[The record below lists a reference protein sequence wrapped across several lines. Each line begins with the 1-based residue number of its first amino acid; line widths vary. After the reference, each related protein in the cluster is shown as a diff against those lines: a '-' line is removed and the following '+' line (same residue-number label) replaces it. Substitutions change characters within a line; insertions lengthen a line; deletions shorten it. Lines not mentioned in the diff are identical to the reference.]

1 MNKLFAV
8 LLLTSIA
15 NTAFAEYVFKF
26 PMEEAT
32 GGNLP
37 NGSIIIVKN
46 SAGGVVTPPVVAEPD
61 PLEKEDKKCD
71 PYLVDDRNAN
81 VGKQMDYYTAFRETP
96 TKVYSACKLKADT
109 NPSLV
114 LKIIDG
120 ASVEF
125 GDTPKANFCTSKT
138 LKESSKSCVYQ
149 SVNLSYVFNVKVSNS
164 SYDVSPAYV
173 DVGNLAFRMRD
184 AGINLSEIKKVII
197 NNKECSDFRLNR
209 SWQTFRNYT
218 CLYDFTLQSLESMAG
233 KPYLIEFYR

>member
-15 NTAFAEYVFKF
+15 NSAFAEYVFKF
-26 PMEEAT
+26 PMEEST

-46 SAGGVVTPPVVAEPD
+46 GGGVVTPPVVAEPD
-61 PLEKEDKKCD
+61 PLEKENPKCD
-71 PYLVDDRNAN
+71 PYLINDRYAD
-81 VGKQMDYYTAFRETP
+81 VGKQLDYYTDFRETP
-96 TKVYSACKLKADT
+96 TVVYSACKLKADS
-109 NPSLV
+109 NPNLI

-125 GDTPKANFCTSKT
+125 GDTPKSNYCTSKT
-138 LKESSKSCVYQ
+138 LKESSKSCVFQ

-164 SYDVSPAYV
+164 SFDISHAYV
-173 DVGNLAFRMRD
+173 DVSNLAFRMRD
-184 AGINLSEIKKVII
+184 SGINLSEINKVII
-197 NNKECSDFRLNR
+197 NNKECSDFRVNR
-209 SWQTFRNYT
+209 SWQTFKNYT